1 MKKLNSILNLVKG
14 LKKNDTKRN
23 TSLSLFGNLLYSVL
37 GFVGIALLARSL
49 ALSEYGDWV
58 IYLTA
63 GSLLEMMRLGF
74 MHTALVRFS
83 SGSSEHEQK
92 EYIASGWIIG
102 LLFSLFLSLVI
113 FSTFLVIYFFE
124 IKTSYYYFL
133 MYYPIFTL
141 IGLPISL
148 SLSILQFKMQ
158 FAKILRLR
166 FTSMS
171 LNLVVFFS
179 AYIFKLHV
187 ETVIQLHLLSTF
199 TSSLNVIYNKWSGIE
214 HIKLYSKT
222 KMNELMHFG
231 KFSLGTLI
239 GTNLLK
245 SADTFILG
253 LTLGAESAA
262 LYSVPLK
269 LTETFEILLRSIVSV
284 ALPKMSGFSVKDQNH
299 EVKRVFQDYSGMLT
313 FVYIPVMLFC
323 FIFAEY
329 LLAILG
335 GPEYVQMANVF
346 RVFCFYGLL
355 LPIDRFTGVTLD
367 CINMPAYNF
376 RKVLAMTLFNIS
388 FDIVVVYFTNDL
400 RWVAFGTIL
409 TTAIG
414 IILGIKFLNKSFHTT
429 VFSILKSGLFFIK
442 KNKRLILEH

>member
-1 MKKLNSILNLVKG
+1 
-14 LKKNDTKRN
+14 
-23 TSLSLFGNLLYSVL
+23 
-37 GFVGIALLARSL
+37 
-49 ALSEYGDWV
+49 
-58 IYLTA
+58 
-63 GSLLEMMRLGF
+63 
-74 MHTALVRFS
+74 
-83 SGSSEHEQK
+83 
-92 EYIASGWIIG
+92 
-102 LLFSLFLSLVI
+102 
-113 FSTFLVIYFFE
+113 
-124 IKTSYYYFL
+124 
-133 MYYPIFTL
+133 
-141 IGLPISL
+141 
-148 SLSILQFKMQ
+148 
-158 FAKILRLR
+158 
-166 FTSMS
+166 MS
-171 LNLVVFFS
+171 LNILVFLS

-199 TSSLNVIYNKWSGIE
+199 TSSLNAIYNKWSGIE

-222 KMNELMHFG
+222 KMKELMNFG

-284 ALPKMSGFSVKDQNH
+284 ALPKMSSYSVKDQHH

-323 FIFAEY
+323 FIFAEF
-329 LLAILG
+329 LLGILG
-335 GPEYVQMANVF
+335 GQEYVQMANVF

-367 CINMPAYNF
+367 CINLPAYNL
-376 RKVLAMTLFNIS
+376 RKVVVMTLFNIA
-388 FDIVVVYFTNDL
+388 FDILVLQFTNDL

-414 IILGIKFLNKSFHTT
+414 IVLGIKFLNKSFHTT
-429 VFSILKSGLFFIK
+429 IFSILKSGLFFIK
-442 KNKRLILEH
+442 KNKKLILEH

>member
-1 MKKLNSILNLVKG
+1 MSKIKSILNLVNKF
-14 LKKNDTKRN
+14 KKNDTKKN
-23 TSLSLFGNLLYSVL
+23 ASLSLFGNLLYSVL

-49 ALSEYGDWV
+49 QLNEYGDWV

-83 SGSSEHEQK
+83 SGSSETVQK

-102 LLFSLFLSLVI
+102 ILFSLILSLTI
-113 FSTFLVIYFFE
+113 FSVFLIVYFFE

-133 MYYPIFTL
+133 MYYPIFTI
-141 IGLPISL
+141 IGLPISV

-158 FAKILRLR
+158 FAKILRMR
-166 FTSMS
+166 FTNMS
-171 LNLVVFFS
+171 LNILVFLS

-199 TSSLNVIYNKWSGIE
+199 TSSLNAIYNKWSGIE

-222 KMNELMHFG
+222 KMKELMNFG

-284 ALPKMSGFSVKDQNH
+284 ALPKMSSYSVKDQHH

-323 FIFAEY
+323 FIFAEF
-329 LLAILG
+329 LLGILG
-335 GPEYVQMANVF
+335 GQEYVQMANVF

-367 CINMPAYNF
+367 CINLPAYNL
-376 RKVLAMTLFNIS
+376 RKVVVMTLFNIG
-388 FDIVVVYFTNDL
+388 FDLLVLQFTNDL

-414 IILGIKFLNKSFHTT
+414 IVLGIKFLNKSFHTT
-429 VFSILKSGLFFIK
+429 IFSILKSGLFFIK
-442 KNKRLILEH
+442 KNKKLILEH

>member
-23 TSLSLFGNLLYSVL
+23 ASLSLFGNLLYSVL

-83 SGSSEHEQK
+83 SGSSEYEQK

-222 KMNELMHFG
+222 KMKELMHFG

-284 ALPKMSGFSVKDQNH
+284 ALPKMSGFSVKEQNH

-329 LLAILG
+329 LLAFLG
-335 GPEYVQMANVF
+335 GSEYVQMANVF

-367 CINMPAYNF
+367 CINKPDYNF

-414 IILGIKFLNKSFHTT
+414 IVLGIKFLNESFHTT

>member
-1 MKKLNSILNLVKG
+1 MSKIKTILSLVKK
-14 LKKNDTKRN
+14 LKKNDTKKN
-23 TSLSLFGNLLYSVL
+23 ASLSLFGNLLYSVL

-49 ALSEYGDWV
+49 QLNEYGDWV

-83 SGSSEHEQK
+83 SGSNETEQK

-102 LLFSLFLSLVI
+102 ILFSLILSLIV
-113 FSTFLVIYFFE
+113 FSIFLVVYFFE
-124 IKTSYYYFL
+124 IKTPYYYFL
-133 MYYPIFTL
+133 MYYPIFTI
-141 IGLPISL
+141 IGLPISV

-158 FAKILRLR
+158 FAKILRMR
-166 FTSMS
+166 FTNMS
-171 LNLVVFFS
+171 LNILVFFS

-199 TSSLNVIYNKWSGIE
+199 TSSLNAIYNKWSGIE
-214 HIKLYSKT
+214 NIKLYSKT
-222 KMNELMHFG
+222 KMKELMNFG

-284 ALPKMSGFSVKDQNH
+284 ALPKMSSYSVKDQHH

-323 FIFAEY
+323 FIFAEF
-329 LLAILG
+329 LLGILG
-335 GPEYVQMANVF
+335 GQEYVQMANAF

-367 CINMPAYNF
+367 CINLPSYNL
-376 RKVLAMTLFNIS
+376 RKVVVMTLFNIA
-388 FDIVVVYFTNDL
+388 FDILILQFTNDL

-414 IILGIKFLNKSFHTT
+414 IVLGIKFLNKSFDTT
-429 VFSILKSGLFFIK
+429 IFSILKSGLFFIK
-442 KNKRLILEH
+442 KNKKLILEH

>member
-1 MKKLNSILNLVKG
+1 MKKLDSILNLVKG
-14 LKKNDTKRN
+14 LKKNETKRN
-23 TSLSLFGNLLYSVL
+23 ASLSLFGNLLYSVL

-83 SGSSEHEQK
+83 SGSSEREQK

-102 LLFSLFLSLVI
+102 ILFSLILSFTI
-113 FSTFLVIYFFE
+113 FGIFLVVYFFE

-133 MYYPIFTL
+133 MYYPIFTM
-141 IGLPISL
+141 IGLPISV
-148 SLSILQFKMQ
+148 SLSILQFRMQ
-158 FAKILRLR
+158 FAKILRMR
-166 FTSMS
+166 FTNMS
-171 LNLVVFFS
+171 LNILVFLS

-187 ETVIQLHLLSTF
+187 ETVIQLHLMSTF
-199 TSSLNVIYNKWSGIE
+199 TSSLNAIYNKWSGIE

-222 KMNELMHFG
+222 KMKELMNFG

-284 ALPKMSGFSVKDQNH
+284 ALPKMSSYSVKNQNH

-313 FVYIPVMLFC
+313 FIYIPVMLFC

-329 LLAILG
+329 LLGILG
-335 GPEYVQMANVF
+335 GPEYVQMAHVF

-367 CINMPAYNF
+367 CINLPSYNF
-376 RKVLAMTLFNIS
+376 RKVVVMTLFNIA
-388 FDIVVVYFTNDL
+388 FDILVLQFTNDL

-409 TTAIG
+409 TAAIG
-414 IILGIKFLNKSFHTT
+414 IVLGIKFLNKSFHTT
-429 VFSILKSGLFFIK
+429 IFSILKSGLFFIK
-442 KNKRLILEH
+442 KNKKLILEH